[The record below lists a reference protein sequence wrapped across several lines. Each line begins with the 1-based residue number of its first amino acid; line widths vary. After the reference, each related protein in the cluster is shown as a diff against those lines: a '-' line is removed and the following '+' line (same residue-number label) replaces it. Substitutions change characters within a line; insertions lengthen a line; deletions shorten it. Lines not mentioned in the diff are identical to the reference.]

1 MNDKTTVLTER
12 GQVSVPASIRRE
24 VGLKAGESLRWERL
38 SDTEMRVVVER
49 NVAPQGAYAALG
61 YARRW
66 LPAGAAG
73 RTDEV
78 MKELREGEER

>member
-1 MNDKTTVLTER
+1 MNDKITVLTER
-12 GQVSVPASIRRE
+12 GQVSVPASIRRA

-61 YARRW
+61 FARRW
-66 LPAGAAG
+66 LPAGAVG

-78 MKELREGEER
+78 MKELREGEES

>member
-1 MNDKTTVLTER
+1 MNDKTTLLTER

-24 VGLKAGESLRWERL
+24 VGLKAGQLLRWERL
-38 SDTEMRVVVER
+38 SDTELRVVVDR
-49 NVAPQGAYAALG
+49 QAAPQGAYAALG

-66 LPAGAAG
+66 IPAGSAG

-78 MKELREGEER
+78 MQELREGADD